1 MANNF
6 LKESML
12 KVAQRETSLSR
23 LMEGREKI
31 KTEDIIKKYPNG
43 VTLTEFDLVTI
54 DDNTFPV
61 FAFAENDKECFFG
74 GHVLT
79 KIATGWVKACDGDVE
94 TASDNLKSCGGIR
107 VQFELSRTNKNN
119 NITLVK
125 VLG

>member
-54 DDNTFPV
+54 DDSTFPV
-61 FAFAENDKECFFG
+61 FTFAENDKECFFG

-79 KIATGWVKACDGDVE
+79 KIAIGWVKACDGDVE